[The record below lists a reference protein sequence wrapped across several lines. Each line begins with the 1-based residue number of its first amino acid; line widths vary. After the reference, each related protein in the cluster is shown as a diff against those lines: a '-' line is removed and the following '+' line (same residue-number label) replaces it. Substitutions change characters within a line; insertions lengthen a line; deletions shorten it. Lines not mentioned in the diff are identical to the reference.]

1 MDTCLINL
9 SDHVRSEISKGNFVG
24 MVMID
29 LRKAFDT
36 VDFNILLSKLKTMG
50 VGNTDWFRSYLTG
63 RRQCVSVGG
72 TESNFL
78 DIECGVPQGSILG
91 PILFLCYI
99 NDMSASLNC
108 RLSLY
113 ADDSTLIAS
122 GRDIQTLSTFLSGEL
137 ESCSKWLVDNKLSL
151 HVDKCES
158 IVFATKRKM
167 KECENFQVTCF
178 GTLVRRVSSVKYLGV
193 MLDENLS
200 GESHVSAIIKKV
212 SSRLSFLYRNSRL
225 LDFQSKR
232 TLCSAL
238 VQPFFDNS
246 CSSWYSGVNTNLKN
260 RLDVLQR
267 KMVRYVLN
275 MDFCSHV
282 DSSHF
287 RKLGWLKIEDRVRYF
302 KLVHAFKI
310 YKGLAPQYVCE
321 FFTRSSSVHSYNT
334 RGSQTDYFISQDDTR
349 ASYMINSFT
358 YTAKLEWNR
367 LPSDLKKIS
376 NLVKFKALTRAYLF
390 ESY

>member
-1 MDTCLINL
+1 
-9 SDHVRSEISKGNFVG
+9 

-29 LRKAFDT
+29 LKKAFDT

-167 KECENFQVTCF
+167 KVCENFQVTCF

-267 KMVRYVLN
+267 KMVRYILN

-287 RKLGWLKIEDRVRYF
+287 QKLGWLKIEDRVRYF

-334 RGSQTDYFISQDDTR
+334 RGSQTDYFISRDDTR

-376 NLVKFKALTRAYLF
+376 NLDKFKAITRAYLF

>member
-1 MDTCLINL
+1 
-9 SDHVRSEISKGNFVG
+9 

-36 VDFNILLSKLKTMG
+36 VDFDVLLAKLKIMG
-50 VGNTDWFRSYLTG
+50 VKNTDWFRSYLTG

-72 TESNFL
+72 IESDFL
-78 DIECGVPQGSILG
+78 DMECGVPQGSILG

-99 NDMSASLNC
+99 NDMSASLDC

-122 GRDIQTLSTFLSGEL
+122 GKSVDLLSSFLTRQL

-151 HVDKCES
+151 HVDECES
-158 IVFATKRKM
+158 IIFGSKRKI
-167 KECENFQVTCF
+167 KQCENFAVTCF
-178 GTLVRRVSSVKYLGV
+178 GTPVRRVSSVKYLGV
-193 MLDENLS
+193 MLDENLD
-200 GESHVSAIIKKV
+200 GETHACSIIKKV
-212 SSRLSFLYRNSRL
+212 SSRLSFLYRNSHF

-232 TLCSAL
+232 TLCTAL
-238 VQPFFDNS
+238 VQPILDYCS
-246 CSSWYSGVNTNLKN
+246 CSWYSGLNASLKHK
-260 RLDVLQR
+260 LDALQR
-267 KMVRYVLN
+267 KLVRYIFNLDVR
-275 MDFCSHV
+275 SHI

-287 RKLGWLKIEDRVRYF
+287 RQLGWLKIEDRVRFF
-302 KLVHAFKI
+302 KLVHAFRI
-310 YKGLAPQYVCE
+310 HKGLAPQYVCD

-334 RGSQTDYFISQDDTR
+334 RGSQTDYFISRDDTR
-349 ASYMINSFT
+349 ASFMINSFT

-367 LPSDLKKIS
+367 LPPELKKLS
-376 NLVKFKALTRAYLF
+376 KLEVFKTKTRAHLF